1 MPFGLVNASAV
12 FQRVMDQVLRGMEAN
27 TGCFID
33 DILIATDTEE
43 EHLEV
48 VAEVLRRLEAAG
60 LKCHPK
66 KCRWM
71 QPSVEYLGHNI
82 GQGGISPV
90 EAKVSCIDAMPAPT
104 NVSELRSFLGMA
116 NYYRRHI
123 LDFSKTA
130 RPLNQLLKKE
140 AGWEWGAAQRDGWE
154 GLKAALKSAPVL
166 QAPVKGLPYQLATDW
181 SSSGMGAVLSQQRP
195 DGSPGVIAYASTS
208 CNPAEQNYSSY
219 EGEMLAAVWAVRHF
233 RAYLHGNKFELFTD
247 HQPLSWLM
255 GTGDLKGKLARWA
268 LLLMEH
274 DFTIT
279 YRAGTL
285 QGHVDALSRI
295 RSVDGTVAAVAEAN
309 EGWRAFPEAG
319 WLALGVPTTSPVDP
333 WADPVRLQRI
343 RADPAASDGERYYWL
358 GGAMRFTRHGE
369 VVEVPPPEDRE
380 RLVTQSHAQLGHYG
394 AGRTL
399 SLLQNSFWWPGM
411 ARQVKAHV
419 ARCLPCDRTR
429 SRLAEVKQ
437 ELQSLPLVEMGMRWS
452 LDFAGNLPVTARG
465 NRYVLVLVDHASKW
479 AEAEATPDKS
489 AETVKG
495 SSCSRSWRGLGAAG
509 RS

>member
-1 MPFGLVNASAV
+1 
-12 FQRVMDQVLRGMEAN
+12 
-27 TGCFID
+27 
-33 DILIATDTEE
+33 
-43 EHLEV
+43 LEV

-140 AGWEWGAAQRDGWE
+140 AGWEWGAAQREGWE

-195 DGSPGVIAYASTS
+195 DGSPGVIAYASKS

-279 YRAGTL
+279 YRAGTI
-285 QGHVDALSRI
+285 A
-295 RSVDGTVAAVAEAN
+295 GTR
-309 EGWRAFPEAG
+309 GRP
-319 WLALGVPTTSPVDP
+319 VPHP
-333 WADPVRLQRI
+333 QRG
-343 RADPAASDGERYYWL
+343 RDSGSSGRGERGVACL
-358 GGAMRFTRHGE
+358 SGGG
-369 VVEVPPPEDRE
+369 
-380 RLVTQSHAQLGHYG
+380 LVSVGGTHYQS
-394 AGRTL
+394 
-399 SLLQNSFWWPGM
+399 S
-411 ARQVKAHV
+411 
-419 ARCLPCDRTR
+419 
-429 SRLAEVKQ
+429 
-437 ELQSLPLVEMGMRWS
+437 
-452 LDFAGNLPVTARG
+452 
-465 NRYVLVLVDHASKW
+465 
-479 AEAEATPDKS
+479 
-489 AETVKG
+489 G
-495 SSCSRSWRGLGAAG
+495 SVGGPGAAAAHSG
-509 RS
+509 QPRGQRRGAVLLAGGGHAVHAPWGGGWKCPHPKTGNDW